1 MTTIAAARA
10 KAETGER
17 LSLADA
23 MTLYQE
29 NDLLFLAACARR
41 MKEKKSGRKVF
52 YTVNRHINLTNI
64 CRSHC
69 PLCAFQ
75 VGQDDPRGFVCYQ
88 HVLPARVDVGPD
100 GVATG
105 LGHLAVGVYA
115 DNDEVGGNA
124 DAARGAKDFHP
135 RAWNDHLL

>member
-75 VGQDDPRGFVCYQ
+75 VGQDDPRGFV
-88 HVLPARVDVGPD
+88 LEAEDIDRITAEARTVKICRRCILSPRCIR
-100 GVATG
+100 TSRFRIISMWC
-105 LGHLAVGVYA
+105 
-115 DNDEVGGNA
+115 
-124 DAARGAKDFHP
+124 AA
-135 RAWNDHLL
+135 